1 MAISV
6 LTRFRDFC
14 FPQVLRRHRTYPRLV
29 FDTWNEPQNMHFFPL
44 KKLAAQLK
52 TFFRPCAIWIFY
64 YHMVTKR
71 PNYLVLFMSLKFFFF
86 FPLKHGSSRL
96 FFRALWRF

>member
-71 PNYLVLFMSLKFFFF
+71 PNYLILFYHFRGGDFNTNLLVNGKCKFQNE
-86 FPLKHGSSRL
+86 
-96 FFRALWRF
+96 